1 MVLLLT
7 LTFHFQNI
15 NSAKDF
21 LHPEVFCKK
30 EVVKSKIHKKTTTMA
45 SFFSKDAGLTELLQA
60 AASVSFQ
67 QIHVQNQIQTF
78 ISNFVLPISYHWPL
92 SIPLENRKP

>member
-21 LHPEVFCKK
+21 LHPVVFCKK
-30 EVVKSKIHKKTTTMA
+30 EVVKSKIHKKTPTMA
-45 SFFSKDAGLTELLQA
+45 SFLSKVGGLTQLLQA
-60 AASVSFQ
+60 AASVSF
-67 QIHVQNQIQTF
+67 
-78 ISNFVLPISYHWPL
+78 
-92 SIPLENRKP
+92 